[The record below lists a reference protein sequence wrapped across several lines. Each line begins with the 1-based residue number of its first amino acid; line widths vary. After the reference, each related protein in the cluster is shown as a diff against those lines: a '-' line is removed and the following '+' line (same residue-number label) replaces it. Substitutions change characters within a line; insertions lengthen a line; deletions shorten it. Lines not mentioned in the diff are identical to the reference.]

1 MFVRDV
7 AFMSSRV
14 SDAPMMHLNANML
27 ERDGV
32 VVVANKDDDIIFFI
46 LLLLLLQ

>member
-32 VVVANKDDDIIFFI
+32 VANKDDDIIFFI